1 MADTIAFILI
11 EIASGEEYKFV
22 KDVRELKEV
31 TEAYIVY
38 GAWDIIVRVQT
49 NTMGELN
56 SVVLKIRKIKANV
69 KKIYFF
75 PLFSKNTFKRNGLL
89 ECWKNFFSSIIP
101 SFQHSIIP
109 SFH

>member
-22 KDVRELKEV
+22 NDVRGLKEV

-49 NTMGELN
+49 DSMGELN
-56 SVVLKIRKIKANV
+56 AVVLKIRRMPGV
-69 KKIYFF
+69 KRSATLIA
-75 PLFSKNTFKRNGLL
+75 LTGDN
-89 ECWKNFFSSIIP
+89 I
-101 SFQHSIIP
+101 
-109 SFH
+109 

>member
-56 SVVLKIRKIKANV
+56 SVVLKIRKMPGV
-69 KKIYFF
+69 KRSATLIA
-75 PLFSKNTFKRNGLL
+75 LTGN
-89 ECWKNFFSSIIP
+89 ED
-101 SFQHSIIP
+101 
-109 SFH
+109 